1 MKAIAAPEKNA
12 GMGAA
17 NKRLNM
23 TRTPSKKNLIWAL
36 DPLEALREKPGK
48 LQSHAAETLRL
59 LSEKRQCAI
68 EPVYVMNATPPIS
81 IETDIEWN
89 PIYLEAAE
97 NAGQKILNEFP
108 KLNLLPLKI
117 LTQSGTSTFGA
128 VNTLT
133 QYAARQQAFLIVAN
147 THSKSGFK
155 RFFLGSFAE
164 TLLLRSQ
171 IPVVVVGPH
180 SHKIQTFDKILFP
193 TDFAPHTRFV
203 FKRVL
208 DLARSLGSSITLLYV
223 IPFTVQPYTSGNIL
237 FPGSY
242 WGAYLDY
249 VTATKKNAEKSV
261 QSWSHFASK
270 YGIKVNLVVDH
281 RGYRSVW
288 ESIIHQARKNHAG
301 MIAMESMSGPVSSA
315 VIGSVT
321 RQVVRHAECPIW
333 ILHPKAL
340 ESIRERKAAA

>member
-1 MKAIAAPEKNA
+1 
-12 GMGAA
+12 
-17 NKRLNM
+17 M
-23 TRTPSKKNLIWAL
+23 TRITSKKNLIWAL

-48 LQSHAAETLRL
+48 LQANAAETLRF
-59 LSEKRQCAI
+59 LSEKHHCAI
-68 EPVYVMNATPPIS
+68 EPVYVMNAAPPIS
-81 IETDIEWN
+81 IETDVEWA
-89 PIYLEAAE
+89 PIYFEAAE
-97 NAGQKILNEFP
+97 NAAQKILNQFP
-108 KLNLLPLKI
+108 KLSLLPLKI

-128 VNTLT
+128 ANTLA
-133 QYAARQQAFLIVAN
+133 QYAFRQQAFLIVAN

-180 SHKIQTFDKILFP
+180 SHKIQAFDQILFP

-208 DLARSLGSSITLLYV
+208 DLARTLGSNITLLYV

-249 VTATKKNAEKSV
+249 VTATKKFAQKNA
-261 QSWSHFASK
+261 QTWSNLASK
-270 YGIKVNLVVDH
+270 HGVKVNLVIDD
-281 RGYRSVW
+281 RGYRSIW
-288 ESIIHQARKNHAG
+288 ESILQQARKNRVG
-301 MIAMESMSGPVSSA
+301 MIAMESMSGPVSSV

-340 ESIRERKAAA
+340 ESNRERKAAA